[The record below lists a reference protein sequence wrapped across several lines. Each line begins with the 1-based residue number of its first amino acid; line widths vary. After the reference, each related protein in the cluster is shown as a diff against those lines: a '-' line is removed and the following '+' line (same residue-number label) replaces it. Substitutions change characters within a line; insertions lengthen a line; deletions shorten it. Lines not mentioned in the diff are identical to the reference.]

1 MNVDILNFSG
11 TENHNF
17 SNIHSF
23 GNGVSD
29 SVEENLRR
37 DFLIHQGILLW
48 IPVRRSRLLF
58 AIILRF
64 SFCAISTVF
73 PIVSISLV
81 SVL

>member
-1 MNVDILNFSG
+1 MITVITSMNVDILNFSG

-37 DFLIHQGILLW
+37 DFLIDQGILLFGKK
-48 IPVRRSRLLF
+48 RS
-58 AIILRF
+58 A
-64 SFCAISTVF
+64 AKTWQADE
-73 PIVSISLV
+73 
-81 SVL
+81 